1 MALSTPEGA
10 LRNSKSAFPDR
21 LDSTLRASD
30 IESHALMMTVAD
42 FLMLLIEDDP
52 DQVRHIQGTF
62 ATANLVN
69 PLHVADGPDQA
80 IRYLSGG
87 ESRQAPSLVLI
98 DVDLPRRGALTVLE
112 WLRGGPPARK
122 LPVALLVGPDSD
134 PAILAEAQGM
144 GILGSVAKPVDLE
157 GLLRMMQSIGMY
169 WMILDRC
176 PTAPPDAVAA
186 STSLGTGAVSRRQD
200 TDILGHRITFQK
212 TSWELVRAARSSEA
226 LDGLIRMY
234 WKPLYFFVRRKGY
247 DNETAKDLVQD
258 FLTAALENDTL
269 SKADPARGR
278 FRTFLLTALTNFI
291 KDWNRSTSR
300 LKRGGGQDLRSLDF
314 QGGEQE
320 YALVTAS
327 DETPEAVFHRAWAR
341 GLLAECIAGLK
352 GKPSHLR
359 AFELLLR
366 GGGYPEIC
374 RETGLNESAAKTAVH
389 RLRQQLRDVLTG
401 TITKALGEDEEIDV
415 ALAEFA
421 SLLA

>member
-1 MALSTPEGA
+1 
-10 LRNSKSAFPDR
+10 
-21 LDSTLRASD
+21 
-30 IESHALMMTVAD
+30 
-42 FLMLLIEDDP
+42 
-52 DQVRHIQGTF
+52 
-62 ATANLVN
+62 
-69 PLHVADGPDQA
+69 
-80 IRYLSGG
+80 
-87 ESRQAPSLVLI
+87 
-98 DVDLPRRGALTVLE
+98 VLE
-112 WLRGGPPARK
+112 WLRGGKPARK
-122 LPVALLVGPDSD
+122 FPAALLVGPDAD
-134 PAILAEAQGM
+134 PAVLAEAREL
-144 GILGSVAKPVDLE
+144 GILGCVPKPVDLE
-157 GLLRMMQSIGMY
+157 GLLRMMQAIGMY

-176 PTAPPDAVAA
+176 PASPPAA
-186 STSLGTGAVSRRQD
+186 GTGNGSVPLPRRQD

-212 TSWELVRAARSSEA
+212 TSWELVRASRSSEA

-258 FLTAALENDTL
+258 FLTFALENDTL

-341 GLLAECIAGLK
+341 GLLAQCIAGLK

-401 TITKALGEDEEIDV
+401 TITKALGEDEEIEA